1 LALIFFPFADNHSG
15 TVGRDTN
22 SWYCAEVK
30 VVMCECS
37 SVVCSVF
44 SSVTSLVT
52 VVKVLEDG
60 EEGFDTLSALEETS
74 RFPNS
79 SDE

>member
-1 LALIFFPFADNHSG
+1 
-15 TVGRDTN
+15 
-22 SWYCAEVK
+22 
-30 VVMCECS
+30 MCECS